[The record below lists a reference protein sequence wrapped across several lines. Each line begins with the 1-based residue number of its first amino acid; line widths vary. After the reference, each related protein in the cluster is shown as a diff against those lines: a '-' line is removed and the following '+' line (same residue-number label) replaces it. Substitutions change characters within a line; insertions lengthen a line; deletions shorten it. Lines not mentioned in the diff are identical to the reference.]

1 MWNAIANM
9 IIKAADNM
17 NRGVENAGKAG
28 EGNNGVDYSNVDTG
42 GEGGGSGSG
51 SVGGYQQPEG
61 QNTSGVESTTSAV
74 KGIAN
79 MAKDAITNVGSKGED
94 TGGKEEKKPTDNI
107 SGEEEKKPTDNI
119 GGGAVSA
126 PTTSAPTTSTP
137 TSSDERLKRIFG
149 DNPDAIQAFAKL
161 DSIQFTY
168 NDKAKEVHPNEENGV
183 DNDLHYGIKAQD
195 LEKNPFTAAVV
206 SKDPEG
212 FKQIDPAELTAANT
226 GVIAEICKRLL
237 IIEKVLGIKV
247 V

>member
-1 MWNAIANM
+1 MWNAISNM

-28 EGNNGVDYSNVDTG
+28 DGNNGVDYSNVDTG

-79 MAKDAITNVGSKGED
+79 MAKDAIANVGSKSGD

-107 SGEEEKKPTDNI
+107 GSKGEDTDGEEEKKPTDNI
-119 GGGAVSA
+119 GGGAISA
-126 PTTSAPTTSTP
+126 PTT
-137 TSSDERLKRIFG
+137 SDERLKRIFG
-149 DNPDAIQAFAKL
+149 DNADAIEAFAKL